1 MSRLGVLWCAVLTVL
16 IAGASPA
23 NAQYHLAPDAYT
35 ITEVN
40 SMFGPAITM
49 QIYRDGS
56 KVLVDQSNATAI
68 GSQGSH
74 LRTLYD
80 LATRQNFTWDV
91 SNQAVPCTGGNFS
104 GDWGDPFAFSAE
116 MNADLARQKAVP
128 AGGATVNGIPTRV
141 YAAKTPDGEARAWID
156 LKYGLLIRLMM
167 GQKNGEPQTMFEVK
181 QLSLEKPEA
190 VMFVLPPGCSD
201 AANAPR
207 VPPEVKAGK

>member
-1 MSRLGVLWCAVLTVL
+1 MSRVVVVSCAVLAMVF
-16 IAGASPA
+16 ASTLPQASSQYRPA
-23 NAQYHLAPDAYT
+23 PEAYI

-40 SMFGPAITM
+40 SMFGPAVTM

-56 KVLVDQSNATAI
+56 KVLVDQSNATAS
-68 GSQGSH
+68 GAQGSH

-80 LATRQNFTWDV
+80 LATHQNFTWDV
-91 SNQAVPCTGGNFS
+91 SNHAVPCTSGKFS

-116 MNADLARQKAVP
+116 INADLANQKAAP
-128 AGGATVNGIPTRV
+128 AGGTTVNGIPTRV

-156 LKYGLLIRLMM
+156 LKYGLLVRLMM

-190 VMFVLPPGCSD
+190 VMFVLPPGCSET
-201 AANAPR
+201 AQAPQ
-207 VPPEVKAGK
+207 PGK

>member
-1 MSRLGVLWCAVLTVL
+1 MSRVAGTWCAVLAILFTCTSL
-16 IAGASPA
+16 PA
-23 NAQYHLAPDAYT
+23 NAQYHPAPEAYT

-40 SMFGPAITM
+40 SMFGPAVTM
-49 QIYRDGS
+49 QIYRDGP
-56 KVLVDQSNATAI
+56 KVLVDQSNATAA
-68 GSQGSH
+68 GGQGSH

-80 LATRQNFTWDV
+80 LATHQNFTWDV
-91 SNQAVPCTGGNFS
+91 SNHAVPCTGGTFS

-116 MNADLARQKAVP
+116 MNADLAKQKAAP

-181 QLSLEKPEA
+181 ELNLAKPEA
-190 VMFVLPPGCSD
+190 VMFVLPPGCVE
-201 AANAPR
+201 AAQ
-207 VPPEVKAGK
+207 PPQPGK

>member
-1 MSRLGVLWCAVLTVL
+1 MSRVAGIRYAVLAFVFACT
-16 IAGASPA
+16 SPPA
-23 NAQYHLAPDAYT
+23 NAQYRPAPEAYI

-40 SMFGPAITM
+40 SMFGPAVTM

-56 KVLVDQSNATAI
+56 KVLVDQSNATAS
-68 GSQGSH
+68 GAQGSH

-80 LATRQNFTWDV
+80 LATHQNFTWDV
-91 SNQAVPCTGGNFS
+91 SNHAAPCTGGKFS

-116 MNADLARQKAVP
+116 MNADLANQRAAP

-190 VMFVLPPGCSD
+190 VMFVLPPGCAE
-201 AANAPR
+201 AAQ
-207 VPPEVKAGK
+207 PPSGK